1 MKSIKLFSAFAFA
14 TSLFVQTLSANV
26 IENTYNVD
34 GVEVKIAS
42 NAKNVIVNLGDVQ
55 NEEIKIT
62 LVDDDQNILLT
73 ETVKDVKSFTKRYN
87 VSRLDDGSYKMII
100 TKKTV
105 RTVQPFSIEKGIV
118 KMSNL
123 DKKEKFLPTL
133 TFNNGKLDVN
143 VLLGN
148 YSNIVVKLFDNEGRE
163 VMTDNHYAE
172 FKLNKRYDLVKLPT
186 GVYVAQV
193 MAGDETFSYTV
204 VK

>member
-42 NAKNVIVNLGDVQ
+42 NAQNVIVNLGDVQ

-133 TFNNGKLDVN
+133 SFDNGKLDVN

-186 GVYVAQV
+186 GIYVAQV
-193 MAGDETFSYTV
+193 MAGDETFSYTM

>member
-42 NAKNVIVNLGDVQ
+42 NAQNVIVNLGDVQ
-55 NEEIKIT
+55 NEEIKIS
-62 LVDDDQNILLT
+62 LIDEDQNILLT

-87 VSRLDDGSYKMII
+87 VSRLEDGGYKMII

-105 RTVQPFSIEKGIV
+105 RTVQPFSIEKGVV
-118 KMSNL
+118 KMSNM

-133 TFNNGKLDVN
+133 SFDNGKLDVN

-163 VMTDNHYAE
+163 MMTDNHYAE
-172 FKLNKRYDLVKLPT
+172 FKLNKRYDLAKLPA
-186 GVYVAQV
+186 GVYIAQV

>member
-26 IENTYNVD
+26 IENIYNVD

-42 NAKNVIVNLGDVQ
+42 TNQSVIVNLGDVQ
-55 NEEIKIT
+55 NEEIKISLMDEDQKT
-62 LVDDDQNILLT
+62 LMT
-73 ETVKDVKSFTKRYN
+73 ETVKNVHGFVRKYN
-87 VSRLDDGSYKMII
+87 VSRLEDGNYKMII

-105 RTVQPFSIEKGIV
+105 RTVQPFSIEKGEV
-118 KMSNL
+118 KMSGL

-133 TFNNGKLDVN
+133 SFNDGKLDVN

-148 YSNIVVKLFDNEGRE
+148 YSNIIVRLFNNEGRE

-172 FKLNKRYDLVKLPT
+172 FKLNQRYDLAKLPA

-193 MAGDETFSYTV
+193 MAGDETFSFTV
-204 VK
+204 TK

>member
-26 IENTYNVD
+26 IENIYNVD

-42 NAKNVIVNLGDVQ
+42 NAQNVIVNLGDVQ
-55 NEEIKIT
+55 NEEINISIM
-62 LVDDDQNILLT
+62 DDDQKTLMS
-73 ETVKDVKSFTKRYN
+73 ETVKDVKGFVKRYN
-87 VSRLDDGSYKMII
+87 VSRLEDGIYKMII
-100 TKKTV
+100 TKKTI

-118 KMSNL
+118 KMSNM

-133 TFNNGKLDVN
+133 SFNNGKLDVN

>member
-42 NAKNVIVNLGDVQ
+42 NAQNVIVNLGDVQ

-100 TKKTV
+100 IKKTV
-105 RTVQPFSIEKGIV
+105 RTVQPFSIEKGMV
-118 KMSNL
+118 KMSSL

-133 TFNNGKLDVN
+133 SFNNGKLDVN
-143 VLLGN
+143 VLLSN

>member
-26 IENTYNVD
+26 VENIYNVD

-42 NAKNVIVNLGDVQ
+42 NAQNVIVNLGDVQ
-55 NEEIKIT
+55 NEEIKISIIDEDQKT
-62 LVDDDQNILLT
+62 LMS
-73 ETVKDVKSFTKRYN
+73 ETVKNVNGFVKRYN
-87 VSRLDDGSYKMII
+87 VSRLEDGSYKMII

-105 RTVQPFSIEKGIV
+105 RTVQPFTIEKGVV
-118 KMSNL
+118 KMSNM

-133 TFNNGKLDVN
+133 SFNNGKLDVN

-163 VMTDNHYAE
+163 VMLDKHYAE
-172 FKLNKRYDLVKLPT
+172 FKLNQRYDLSKLPAGT
-186 GVYVAQV
+186 YMAEV
-193 MAGDETFSYTV
+193 MAGDETFSYSVT
-204 VK
+204 K

>member
-42 NAKNVIVNLGDVQ
+42 TTQSVIVNLGDVQ
-55 NEEIKIT
+55 NEEIIIN
-62 LVDDDQNILLT
+62 LVDEDQKTLLT
-73 ETVKDVKSFTKRYN
+73 ETVKNVNGFIKKYN
-87 VSRLDDGSYKMII
+87 VSRLEDGNYKIII

-105 RTVQPFSIEKGIV
+105 RTVQPFTIEHGEV
-118 KMSNL
+118 KMSGL
-123 DKKEKFLPTL
+123 DKKEKFLPTMN
-133 TFNNGKLDVN
+133 FNEGKLDVN

-148 YSNIVVKLFDNEGRE
+148 YSNIIVKLFDNEGRE

-172 FKLNKRYDLVKLPT
+172 FKLNQRYDLSKLPT

-193 MAGDETFSYTV
+193 MAGDETFSYTMT
-204 VK
+204 K

>member
-42 NAKNVIVNLGDVQ
+42 NAQYVIVNLGDVQ
-55 NEEIKIT
+55 NEEIKIS

-123 DKKEKFLPTL
+123 DKKEKFLPAL
-133 TFNNGKLDVN
+133 SFNNGKLDVN

-148 YSNIVVKLFDNEGRE
+148 YSNIIVKLFDNEGRE

-193 MAGDETFSYTV
+193 MAGDEIFSYTV
-204 VK
+204 TK

>member
-26 IENTYNVD
+26 IENIYNVD

-42 NAKNVIVNLGDVQ
+42 TTQSVIVNLGDVQ
-55 NEEIKIT
+55 NEEIKISLIDEDQKT
-62 LVDDDQNILLT
+62 LMS
-73 ETVKDVKSFTKRYN
+73 ETVKNVHGFIKKYN
-87 VSRLDDGSYKMII
+87 VSRLEDGSYKVII
-100 TKKTV
+100 TKKTI
-105 RTVQPFSIEKGIV
+105 RTVQPFTIEHGEV
-118 KMSNL
+118 KMSGY

-133 TFNNGKLDVN
+133 SFNDGKLDVN
-143 VLLGN
+143 VLLTN

-172 FKLNKRYDLVKLPT
+172 FKLNQRYDLSKLPT

-193 MAGDETFSYTV
+193 MAGDETFSFTV
-204 VK
+204 TK

>member
-42 NAKNVIVNLGDVQ
+42 NAQNVIVNLGDVQ

-87 VSRLDDGSYKMII
+87 VSRLDDGGYKMII

-118 KMSNL
+118 KMSNM

-133 TFNNGKLDVN
+133 SFNDGKLDVN

-148 YSNIVVKLFDNEGRE
+148 YSNIIVKLFDNEGRE

>member
-42 NAKNVIVNLGDVQ
+42 NAQNVIVNLGDVQ
-55 NEEIKIT
+55 NEEIKIS

-118 KMSNL
+118 KMSNM

-133 TFNNGKLDVN
+133 SFNNGKLDVN
-143 VLLGN
+143 VLLSN
-148 YSNIVVKLFDNEGRE
+148 YSNIVVKLFDNQGRE

>member
-1 MKSIKLFSAFAFA
+1 
-14 TSLFVQTLSANV
+14 
-26 IENTYNVD
+26 
-34 GVEVKIAS
+34 VKIAS

-87 VSRLDDGSYKMII
+87 VSRLYDGSYKMII